1 MCSRRLL
8 LLLCLVSLLPLLHS
22 ESIIQVPESEMLWMR
37 SELVTLKQNLQLR
50 DSEIVRLQAVS
61 VGSQQQIAN
70 ILTDS
75 KLLQTQIDK
84 LLTDSEISEAE
95 YQKIVN
101 DYKDLLT
108 QSTAELQA
116 VKKKLKRNRIAL
128 GVTVLFV
135 IIESFVIKL
144 MAN

>member
-1 MCSRRLL
+1 MCPRRLL

-22 ESIIQVPESEMLWMR
+22 ESIIPVPENEMLWMR

-50 DSEIVRLQAVS
+50 DSEIARLQAVS

-95 YQKIVN
+95 YLKIVN

-108 QSTAELQA
+108 QSTAELKV